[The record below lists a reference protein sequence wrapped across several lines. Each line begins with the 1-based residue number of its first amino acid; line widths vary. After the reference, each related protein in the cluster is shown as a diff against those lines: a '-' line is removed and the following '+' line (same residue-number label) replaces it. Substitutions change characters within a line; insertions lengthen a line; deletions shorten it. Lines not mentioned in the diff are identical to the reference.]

1 MIENHSFENGMQ
13 WAWDATSITAA
24 MTCPRK
30 YYYSMIAQIQPAEL
44 SVHLR
49 FGGLY
54 ATALEHFYKHR
65 AEGKAIDEALLLVVK
80 EAMLATWTDNG
91 PEAFGHPAKSR
102 FGLIRSIVWYVD
114 QFGEESS
121 AGIQTHHLAN
131 GKPAVELS
139 FSFEISDDIMFC
151 GHLDRVVT
159 YAGQKYVMDQ
169 KAQPL
174 RTKVLGPTGW
184 KKIGDLSIGDLV
196 ATQSGEF
203 VPIIALHPKGIT
215 KVYKVSFNDGE
226 SVLCAEDH
234 LWEVAPRT
242 SDEFKTLPLTKLLG
256 APPTV
261 RYHIPLCK
269 PIQHPTA
276 DLPLHPYLL
285 GVLLGD
291 GYLNGNSIQLSTTKQ
306 WLVDRVTALLPTG
319 DVIKKASKFNNSW
332 TISGGATLAA
342 IRHLG
347 LWGKLAASKFVPSI
361 YLYADIEQRQE
372 LLDGLLDTDGSWN
385 GKSRIF
391 DSTSMSLTLAVEELT
406 RSLGGTARSRDRG
419 DTAWRTSIRL
429 PTLPTGT
436 GRRYITS
443 IIRVEDEETMCIS
456 VDDPSGLYVTEKHIV
471 THNTTGGTIGPYF
484 FDQFRMDNQMSL
496 YTLAGQ
502 AILNSPIKGVL
513 IDGAQIAVGFTR
525 FERGFTYRTK
535 EQLDEWLETA
545 LEIIHRTRSYTALGK
560 FPMNLSACGN
570 YGGCPFKKICE
581 TTPSHRDEVIKAEFR
596 PKLWDPLSRR

>member
-1 MIENHSFENGMQ
+1 MMENHSFENGMQ

-30 YYYSMIAQIQPAEL
+30 YYYTMIAQIQPAEL

-65 AEGKAIDEALLLVVK
+65 AEGKSIDESLLLVVK

-114 QFGEESS
+114 QFGEESD

-169 KAQPL
+169 K
-174 RTKVLGPTGW
+174 
-184 KKIGDLSIGDLV
+184 
-196 ATQSGEF
+196 
-203 VPIIALHPKGIT
+203 
-215 KVYKVSFNDGE
+215 
-226 SVLCAEDH
+226 
-234 LWEVAPRT
+234 
-242 SDEFKTLPLTKLLG
+242 
-256 APPTV
+256 
-261 RYHIPLCK
+261 
-269 PIQHPTA
+269 
-276 DLPLHPYLL
+276 
-285 GVLLGD
+285 
-291 GYLNGNSIQLSTTKQ
+291 
-306 WLVDRVTALLPTG
+306 
-319 DVIKKASKFNNSW
+319 
-332 TISGGATLAA
+332 
-342 IRHLG
+342 
-347 LWGKLAASKFVPSI
+347 
-361 YLYADIEQRQE
+361 
-372 LLDGLLDTDGSWN
+372 
-385 GKSRIF
+385 
-391 DSTSMSLTLAVEELT
+391 
-406 RSLGGTARSRDRG
+406 
-419 DTAWRTSIRL
+419 
-429 PTLPTGT
+429 
-436 GRRYITS
+436 
-443 IIRVEDEETMCIS
+443 
-456 VDDPSGLYVTEKHIV
+456 
-471 THNTTGGTIGPYF
+471 TTGGTIGPYF

-581 TTPSHRDEVIKAEFR
+581 TTPSHRAEVIKAEFR
-596 PKLWDPLSRR
+596 PKLWDPIERR